1 MLSAAVLLLQTE
13 NIVCVPTLKC
23 VSVSTISRYLGY
35 QGVVLQV
42 DQAEVGHGAAHHP
55 AGAHLRVHAGRGPRL
70 PLSLRAV
77 QVGDHHGGDG
87 LDRSSY
93 DDDGEGNDDSVQGG
107 PGLLLHGARAGLV
120 HV

>member
-35 QGVVLQV
+35 QGFMLQM

-77 QVGDHHGGDG
+77 QVGD
-87 LDRSSY
+87 Y
-93 DDDGEGNDDSVQGG
+93 
-107 PGLLLHGARAGLV
+107 LV
-120 HV
+120 AMV

>member
-13 NIVCVPTLKC
+13 NLVCVPTLKC
-23 VSVSTISRYLGY
+23 VSVSTISRYL
-35 QGVVLQV
+35 VQV

-55 AGAHLRVHAGRGPRL
+55 AGAHLRVHAGRGARL
-70 PLSLRAV
+70 TLRLRAV
-77 QVGDHHGGDG
+77 QVLGDRQGDG
-87 LDRSSY
+87 
-93 DDDGEGNDDSVQGG
+93 GEGNDVDSVQGG